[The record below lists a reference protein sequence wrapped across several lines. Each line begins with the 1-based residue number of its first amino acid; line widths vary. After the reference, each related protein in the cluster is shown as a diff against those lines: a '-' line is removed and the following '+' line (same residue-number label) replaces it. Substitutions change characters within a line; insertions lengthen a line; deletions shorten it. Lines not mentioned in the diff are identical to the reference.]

1 MDELK
6 KVFSV
11 LEVVEMAL
19 IKKKTDDMVM
29 EKEYEGRCK
38 MRVYDSVSYWKKN
51 IQSDKPIDPMTHI
64 EDLYLRCDLDHDN
77 SSSILKVNIRV
88 RNLLEEKIPMK
99 IKLYLHEDVDQE
111 PIDAMDIRMVAQG
124 RTTTKGYFE
133 VPLKKI
139 KLWSDQEPNLYEILV
154 VMTDHF
160 DETLQVVAIQYGFR
174 EVKIRGEKI
183 LMNNMPLM
191 LKGINYGGY
200 LKKVIS
206 EATLRKELMLL
217 KQYNINALKVSADHI
232 DHVFYTCCDQLGFYV
247 VLEVNSLEN
256 NKEGTFSK
264 AASVIGKMRNHPC
277 IIMWSLESTLN
288 KKENLEVKKVMLSLD
303 DRRPYRMHSKEDF
316 LISDVFVMEKLHE
329 KAIERIGKGLDIRG
343 DMILL
348 EDSRFSKGMDE
359 YTAMAYKKKPAI
371 ISTNK
376 QMGYEAFMSLKKV
389 MGSMHTYTRWHGGFV
404 GEFENFFQL
413 TRHTEEKNY
422 EILPLAHEIKKAYEP
437 YAISFD
443 SQTAFYSI
451 KSWNLLEE
459 EINVRVIIQEDGT
472 PIMEEYLDTVC
483 VEPGEVTSGVIKSWL
498 ELKNE
503 TVLYHIVFEI
513 LLTKDLWWAPKDHI
527 LVSEQFEKEGY
538 HPDIYMSKSS
548 IDCIVNETDQTI
560 DVISEK
566 THYEFDKKTGH
577 IKQIMIDHKA
587 LLAQP
592 IRPSW
597 RSLPAIHT
605 DSEAANNHDVGQVK
619 TYRIDKKGS
628 QVDLYFDT
636 KIKAIKTL
644 LLIKYEIFSTG
655 ELNVYYEGEPVNKL
669 DRLGSTMML
678 KGLKNQ
684 VNWFG
689 RGPHP
694 SCLDSMASTQ
704 MGLYQ
709 MDLLENNYESE
720 HSIKSGT
727 YKDIRW
733 MTLAGT
739 DGEEIM
745 VESLDKNGFDAG
757 FFIPHQE
764 TTTLLID
771 NGKIEQNKTDK
782 TDISSLE
789 AVKQKC
795 LYRFIF
801 MEA

>member
-1 MDELK
+1 
-6 KVFSV
+6 
-11 LEVVEMAL
+11 MAL
-19 IKKKTDDMVM
+19 GKKKTDDRVK

-38 MRVYDSVSYWKKN
+38 MRVYDSVSDWKKN

-64 EDLYLRCDLDHDN
+64 EDLYLRCDLDHEDL
-77 SSSILKVNIRV
+77 SSILKVNIRV

-99 IKLYLHEDVDQE
+99 IKLYLHEDVDQD

-133 VPLKKI
+133 LPIDKMKF
-139 KLWSDQEPNLYEILV
+139 WSEQEPNLYEVLV

-174 EVKIRGEKI
+174 EIKIKGEKI
-183 LMNNMPLM
+183 WMNNKPLM
-191 LKGINYGGY
+191 IKGINYDGN
-200 LKKVIS
+200 LKKVID
-206 EATLRKELMLL
+206 EETLRKELMLL

-232 DHVFYTCCDQLGFYV
+232 DYVFYTCCDQLGFYV
-247 VLEVNSLEN
+247 VVEVNNLEN
-256 NKEGTFSK
+256 NKEGTLAK

-288 KKENLEVKKVMLSLD
+288 KEENLEVKKVMLSLD
-303 DRRPYRMHSKEDF
+303 DRRPYRIHSEDDF
-316 LISDVFVMEKLHE
+316 LMSDVFVMEKLHE
-329 KAIERIGKGLDIRG
+329 KIIERIGKGLDIRG

-348 EDSRFSKGMDE
+348 GDSRFSKGMDE

-371 ISTNK
+371 IFTNK
-376 QMGYEAFMSLKKV
+376 QMGVEAFMSLKQV
-389 MGSMHTYTRWHGGFV
+389 MGSVHTYTRWHGGFV
-404 GEFENFFQL
+404 GDFENYFAY
-413 TRHTEEKNY
+413 TRHNEEKSY

-451 KSWNLLEE
+451 KNLEFLEE
-459 EINVRVIIQEDGT
+459 EIVVRVIIQEDGT
-472 PIMEEYLDTVC
+472 PIMEEYLDPMC
-483 VEPGEVTSGVIKSWL
+483 VKPGEVASGVIKSWL
-498 ELKNE
+498 ELSNE

-513 LLTKDLWWAPKDHI
+513 VLTSDLWWAKKDHI
-527 LVSEQFEKEGY
+527 LVSEQFEKDGY
-538 HPDIYMSKSS
+538 HPVIYMPKSS
-548 IDCIVNETDQTI
+548 IDCIVNETNQTI

-566 THYEFDKKTGH
+566 VHYEFDKNTGH
-577 IKQIMIDHKA
+577 IKQIMMDHKA
-587 LLAQP
+587 LLVHP
-592 IRPSW
+592 IRPVWS
-597 RSLPAIHT
+597 SLSAIHT
-605 DSEAANNHDVGQVK
+605 DSEAVDNHDNKQVK
-619 TYRIDKKGS
+619 SYRMDKKGS
-628 QVDLYFDT
+628 QVDLYFDI

-655 ELNVYYEGEPVNKL
+655 ELNVYYEGEPSTKQ
-669 DRLGSTMML
+669 DRLGSTMTL

-694 SCLDSMASTQ
+694 SCLDSMTSTQ

-709 MDLLENNYESE
+709 MDLLENNHEDMN
-720 HSIKSGT
+720 SIKSGT

-733 MTLAGT
+733 MTLTGS

-757 FFIPHQE
+757 FFTLDQE

-771 NGKIEQNKTDK
+771 SGKIKQNKIDTKDTTDTK
-782 TDISSLE
+782 NTKNTTDTSSIE
-789 AVKQKC
+789 TEKQTC
-795 LYRFIF
+795 LYRFLF